1 MKFILEIQEYSEDSA
16 ALVTPVI
23 TRKEWNEAES
33 EFCRLR
39 SIAAVS
45 NVPIHTIVFMESNGY
60 VYDYKTYEHKS
71 INDTTNDTT
80 FEE

>member
-1 MKFILEIQEYSEDSA
+1 MKFVLEIQEYNEDSA

-23 TRKEWNEAES
+23 TRKDWNEAES

-45 NVPIHTIVFMESNGY
+45 SVPTHTVGLMDGNGY
-60 VYDYKTYEHKS
+60 VYDYKCYKHG
-71 INDTTNDTT
+71 
-80 FEE
+80 EETE

>member
-1 MKFILEIQEYSEDSA
+1 MKFVLEIQEYSEDSA

-23 TRKEWNEAES
+23 TRKDWNEAES

-45 NVPIHTIVFMESNGY
+45 SVPTHTIVLMDGNGY
-60 VYDYKTYEHKS
+60 VYDYKCYKHG
-71 INDTTNDTT
+71 
-80 FEE
+80 EETE

>member
-1 MKFILEIQEYSEDSA
+1 MKFVLELQEFSEDSA

-23 TRKEWNEAES
+23 ARKDWNEAES

-45 NVPIHTIVFMESNGY
+45 SVPTHTIVFMDSNGF
-60 VYDYKTYEHKS
+60 VYDYKCYKHG
-71 INDTTNDTT
+71 
-80 FEE
+80 EETE